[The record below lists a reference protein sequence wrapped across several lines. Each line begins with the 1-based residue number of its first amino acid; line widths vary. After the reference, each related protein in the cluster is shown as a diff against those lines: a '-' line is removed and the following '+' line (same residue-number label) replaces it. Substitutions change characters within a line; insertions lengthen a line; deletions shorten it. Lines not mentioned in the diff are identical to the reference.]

1 MWGLFVVEQYS
12 SYEVERHTS
21 HTKLQGIKRKEPEPF
36 KTMRPTAEKSKD
48 KSPKPSTFIS
58 GKESFIQLSSR
69 KHRGG
74 CKTGKLYSNFI
85 VFQGEGFIILCSF
98 SVRERL
104 LTVCWLSSLTFPA
117 TTWVIALIVRVKV
130 SCLWS
135 IKGIKRIFFMYNKQ
149 FLFHVE
155 SVCS

>member
-1 MWGLFVVEQYS
+1 MWGLFVVERYS

-104 LTVCWLSSLTFPA
+104 LPVC
-117 TTWVIALIVRVKV
+117 
-130 SCLWS
+130 
-135 IKGIKRIFFMYNKQ
+135 
-149 FLFHVE
+149 
-155 SVCS
+155 

>member
-1 MWGLFVVEQYS
+1 MWGLFAVEQYS

-36 KTMRPTAEKSKD
+36 KTMRPTAEKSKN

-58 GKESFIQLSSR
+58 GKDSFIQSSSR

-98 SVRERL
+98 SARERL
-104 LTVCWLSSLTFPA
+104 LTVCSLSSLTFPV
-117 TTWVIALIVRVKV
+117 TTRAVALIVRVKV

-135 IKGIKRIFFMYNKQ
+135 IKGIKLIFLCAINNFYFM
-149 FLFHVE
+149 
-155 SVCS
+155 

>member
-1 MWGLFVVEQYS
+1 MWGLFAVEQYS
-12 SYEVERHTS
+12 SYEVEQHTS

-36 KTMRPTAEKSKD
+36 KTMRPTAEKSKN

-58 GKESFIQLSSR
+58 GKDSFIQSSSR

-98 SVRERL
+98 SARERL
-104 LTVCWLSSLTFPA
+104 LTVCWLSSLTFPV
-117 TTWVIALIVRVKV
+117 TTWAVALIVRVKV

-135 IKGIKRIFFMYNKQ
+135 IKGIKLIFLCVINNFYFM
-149 FLFHVE
+149 
-155 SVCS
+155 